1 MASEQP
7 ALEQVRSGE
16 PGVELEWEEGAYSAR
31 DRLAKLARKKDE
43 TETAV
48 ALAQRYL
55 ETTPV
60 GLRGSLIDAEGFP
73 KDGLDH
79 YAIRQARH
87 TIDCGKHDLRRI
99 NDRMLD
105 LLVTAQQ
112 EGGTSGSTSPMT
124 AGAKASSAPAPQPRP
139 ANTVDHGRGDV
150 GAPAQREQPAGVAA
164 RRPIFRVAAV
174 SAGSP
179 AAEAGLHV
187 GDLVTRF
194 GDVTASDLH
203 LVAALVRARANEQVP
218 LELHRGA
225 APLSV
230 ILVPRAWS
238 GTGLLGCVLSTET
251 S

>member
-7 ALEQVRSGE
+7 ALEQVRNGE
-16 PGVELEWEEGAYSAR
+16 PGAELEWEEGAYSAR

-43 TETAV
+43 TEAAV

-112 EGGTSGSTSPMT
+112 EGGTSGSTSPMA
-124 AGAKASSAPAPQPRP
+124 AGAKRHRHPRRNPVPQTPLTTAGPTLALPLDASSQRALL
-139 ANTVDHGRGDV
+139 HGDPYSAWLLCPLGR
-150 GAPAQREQPAGVAA
+150 
-164 RRPIFRVAAV
+164 RRPKPGFRW
-174 SAGSP
+174 
-179 AAEAGLHV
+179 
-187 GDLVTRF
+187 VT
-194 GDVTASDLH
+194 S
-203 LVAALVRARANEQVP
+203 
-218 LELHRGA
+218 
-225 APLSV
+225 
-230 ILVPRAWS
+230 
-238 GTGLLGCVLSTET
+238 
-251 S
+251 